1 MFELLVHSDALNFDN
16 HNRLNFVHSDVVG
29 ILKHCSY
36 ALMFSRPPPMSHQ
49 LKHSLPTIFTCGPVI
64 HWQAQ
69 CFTLTIFFY
78 VHPQSVCP
86 MHLWQVGMKWYRAHN
101 DLRCF
106 HRHVTTAEDAE
117 TRRGG
122 GGGPAGSKH
131 QICTADFDD
140 HPFLWTSF
148 TGAGGPYPLALLWI
162 RYCTVWILE
171 NTSD

>member
-101 DLRCF
+101 DLRFF

-122 GGGPAGSKH
+122 GAGRKQTSNLYSRLRRPSLSLNEFYRSRRTIPLGPSLDPLLHCVNFRKH
-131 QICTADFDD
+131 
-140 HPFLWTSF
+140 
-148 TGAGGPYPLALLWI
+148 
-162 RYCTVWILE
+162 
-171 NTSD
+171 